1 MHGRTTPSALAAR
14 ATALWNQEADLDQ
27 RSARYAEAD
36 RLAANGDLAG
46 RGANKRASN
55 WVTALTRYEGFWR
68 ESGRTPRENT
78 RNRASLP
85 AAERRLGEWSRYQR
99 RFEDNLC
106 RYQKIRLDISPA
118 FSWDPLE
125 HEWQLS
131 LGKCIRHVQEMGRLP
146 YLNAADPAEFAL
158 ARWLGR
164 QLRQLQAGTLPESR
178 TAHLAALLR
187 LPGVRADSATSRVG
201 GLSARR
207 RHCAPS

>member
-1 MHGRTTPSALAAR
+1 MCGKTTS
-14 ATALWNQEADLDQ
+14 TALHERAVALWKQDADPDP
-27 RSARYAEAD
+27 RSAQYAEAD
-36 RLAANGDLAG
+36 SLSATADLAG
-46 RGANKRASN
+46 HAANKRAAN
-55 WVTALTRYEGFWR
+55 WVAALIRYEDFWR
-68 ESGRTPRENT
+68 ENGRTARENT
-78 RNRASLP
+78 RNRSSLP
-85 AAERRLGEWSRYQR
+85 AAERRLGEWGRYQR